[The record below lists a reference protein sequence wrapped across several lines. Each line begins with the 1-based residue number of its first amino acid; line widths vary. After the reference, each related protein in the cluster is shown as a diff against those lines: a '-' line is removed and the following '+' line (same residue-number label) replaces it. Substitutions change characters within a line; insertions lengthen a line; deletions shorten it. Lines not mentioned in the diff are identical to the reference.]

1 MDNVHHVVKTV
12 SIVGFSV
19 LFYLA
24 TGCQSFENPITW
36 DESIKSSELL
46 GVWKSVEGAEDPLTV
61 NVSSGMDG
69 LDIEMFYLN
78 ERTNEEER
86 AIFTGHLLASKEL
99 HVLQVDMATYQERTA
114 DGKTKNNNEE
124 GYIFARV
131 ELDGNELLVRDVSF
145 DKFGKA
151 AEELIQDNNIQMDV
165 REVSNCLESELK
177 IDVAVMSLPDLLNEN
192 DWDHIVSM
200 LKVEIEDHEKFK
212 AVIDGKHEK
221 VDPFRQVNSLRTCVA
236 KKLSSEML
244 EQVMESNAD
253 SVFVGETYEL
263 VRM

>member
-12 SIVGFSV
+12 SIIGFSV
-19 LFYLA
+19 LFFLA

-61 NVSSGMDG
+61 NVSSGTDG

-78 ERTNEEER
+78 GRTNEEER
-86 AIFTGHLLASKEL
+86 ATFTGHLLASDNL
-99 HVLQVDMATYQERTA
+99 HILQVNVGTYQEQTEA
-114 DGKTKNNNEE
+114 GKTYNDNEE
-124 GYIFARV
+124 GYMFARV

-151 AEELIQDNNIQMDV
+151 AEEYLLGNNILMDV
-165 REVSNCLESELK
+165 REVSACLGSEVK

-200 LKVEIEDHEKFK
+200 LRVEIEDREKFK